1 MTVFAAVFLGLLQGL
16 TEFLPVSSSGHL
28 VIAQHFI
35 GLTSPPV
42 LFDILLH
49 LATALAV
56 IVVLWSQ
63 LLQLNLKTIG
73 FILLASLPAA
83 LVGLILNSSI
93 ETIFSSLTLVAFALL
108 INSLILFSAQYFFK
122 NAQSTSLSVKNC
134 LVIGLFQAL
143 AIIPGISRAGSTIS
157 AGILAKLKPQ
167 LVFNFSFL
175 LALPAIF
182 GAVLL
187 QLKDLKFFQTQLGLP
202 LLLGFIT
209 AFVSGLMSLKLLKK
223 FVSQGR
229 FSFFAYYCL
238 ALGLIL
244 LLKEL

>member
-1 MTVFAAVFLGLLQGL
+1 MTVFAAIFLGLLQGL

-35 GLTSPPV
+35 GFTSPPV

-83 LVGLILNSSI
+83 IVGLILNSSI

-108 INSLILFSAQYFFK
+108 INSLILFSAQYFFSR
-122 NAQSTSLSVKNC
+122 AQSTALSVKNS

-143 AIIPGISRAGSTIS
+143 AIIPGISRSGSTIS

-175 LALPAIF
+175 LSLPAVF

-187 QLKDLKFFQTQLGLP
+187 QLKDLSFFQAQLGLP
-202 LLLGFIT
+202 LLLGSIT
-209 AFVSGLMSLKLLKK
+209 AFVSGLISLKLLKK

-238 ALGLIL
+238 VLGLIL
-244 LLKEL
+244 LFAAR

>member
-1 MTVFAAVFLGLLQGL
+1 MTVFEAIFLGLLQGL

-49 LATALAV
+49 LATSLAV

-83 LVGLILNSSI
+83 IVGLILNSSI

-108 INSLILFSAQYFFK
+108 INSLILFSAQYFFS
-122 NAQSTSLSVKNC
+122 NAQSTSLSAKNS

-143 AIIPGISRAGSTIS
+143 AIIPGISRSGSTIS

-175 LALPAIF
+175 LSLPAIL

-187 QLKDLKFFQTQLGLP
+187 QLKDLSFFQTQLGLP
-202 LLLGFIT
+202 LLLGSIT

-244 LLKEL
+244 LLAAR

>member
-1 MTVFAAVFLGLLQGL
+1 MTVFAAIFLGLLQGL

-35 GLTSPPV
+35 GFTSPPV

-49 LATALAV
+49 LATALSV

-63 LLQLNLKTIG
+63 LLNLNLKTIG

-83 LVGLILNSSI
+83 IVGLILNSSI

-108 INSLILFSAQYFFK
+108 INSLILFSAQYFFP
-122 NAQSTSLSVKNC
+122 NAQSTSLSAKNS

-143 AIIPGISRAGSTIS
+143 AIIPGISRSGSTIS

-175 LALPAIF
+175 LSLPAIF

-187 QLKDLKFFQTQLGLP
+187 QLKDLSFFQTQLGLP
-202 LLLGFIT
+202 LLLGSIT
-209 AFVSGLMSLKLLKK
+209 AFVSGLISLKLLKK